1 MRWLW
6 LIPLVAVVLYLWR
19 HAGRDARQRDV
30 AGMRP
35 YYSDGGID
43 LYHGDARDYWT
54 TRGVA
59 HCVVF
64 SPPYNVGLDYQDI
77 VSDAMPW
84 DEYRELAGWVATNTQ
99 DALTESGRVWC
110 NVVPSVPL
118 AAGDHSGR
126 GTATRVNLL
135 QLWGDQMER
144 AGINYRD
151 TISWNSTHNRAPDTA
166 WGSWQSPSGPNLR
179 GNWEA
184 IWVGSRGPWA
194 RQMPAERK
202 GWQDREGHWEA
213 LTLNTWPI
221 ITQKRGGELGGHPA
235 PFPVELARRCIR
247 LSTFPGELVIDPFV
261 GTGSTLLAARQLG
274 RRAIGIELSERS
286 CEIAASRL
294 AQGDLFAEVPA

>member
-1 MRWLW
+1 MT
-6 LIPLVAVVLYLWR
+6 
-19 HAGRDARQRDV
+19 
-30 AGMRP
+30 P
-35 YYSDGGID
+35 YYSIDGIE
-43 LYHGDARDYWT
+43 LWHGDARDTWPGAPGS
-54 TRGVA
+54 RA

-64 SPPYNVGLDYQDI
+64 SPPYNVGLDYEDI
-77 VSDAMPW
+77 ASDAMPW
-84 DEYRELAGWVATNTQ
+84 LEYSQLSYDVARQTHAALAN
-99 DALTESGRVWC
+99 SGRVWC
-110 NVVPSVPL
+110 NVVPSVPSVPL

-126 GTATRVNLL
+126 GTASRVNLL
-135 QLWGDQMER
+135 QLWGER
-144 AGINYRD
+144 MVWAGIDYRD

-166 WGSWQSPSGPNLR
+166 WGSWQMPSGPNLR

-194 RQMPAERK
+194 RPVPEAWK
-202 GWQDREGHWEA
+202 GWQDKEGHWEA

-221 ITQKRGGELGGHPA
+221 ITQKRGGELGDHPA

-286 CEIAASRL
+286 CEIAARRL
-294 AQGDLFAEVPA
+294 AQGDLFATEIPA

>member
-1 MRWLW
+1 M
-6 LIPLVAVVLYLWR
+6 I
-19 HAGRDARQRDV
+19 
-30 AGMRP
+30 P
-35 YYSDGGID
+35 YYSDTGID
-43 LYHGDARDYWT
+43 LYHGDARDTWP
-54 TRGVA
+54 GAPGEA

-84 DEYRELAGWVATNTQ
+84 RDYTDMAYEVAVETEVGLA
-99 DALTESGRVWC
+99 ESGRVWC
-110 NVVPSVPL
+110 NVVPSVPTLPL
-118 AAGDHSGR
+118 APGDHSGR
-126 GTATRVNLL
+126 GTATRINLL
-135 QLWGDQMER
+135 GLWGDQFGY
-144 AGINYRD
+144 ANINYRD

-166 WGSWQSPSGPNLR
+166 WGSWQMPSGPNIR

-194 RQMPAERK
+194 RDVPPQWK
-202 GWQDREGHWEA
+202 GWQDSEGHWEA

-221 ITQKRGGELGGHPA
+221 ITQKRGGELGNHPA

-286 CEIAASRL
+286 CEIAANRL
-294 AQGDLFAEVPA
+294 AQGDLFAQPA